1 MRVLLAG
8 GGSAGHVEPALCVA
22 EVLRERGHEAFLLG
36 TATGV
41 ESTLVP
47 ARGFPLLTIG
57 KAAFPRR
64 LDAEALRFLPR
75 LIRAVRD
82 ARRALI
88 THEIDVVVGFG
99 GYVAWPAYAAAR
111 GLRPR
116 IPMVV
121 FSYDA
126 KPGLANRAAARWT
139 PWRAVGVR
147 GANGAFADAEYTGV
161 PLRRAIV
168 DLDRAG
174 ERPQAAQRLGLDPLQ
189 QTLVVFGGSLGAARL
204 NAALVGCADRILG
217 AGWQVLHI
225 TGSRNT
231 EDLFA
236 SAAVAE
242 RGRWRALPY
251 LREMQDAYAVA
262 DLVLA
267 RAGAGTCAELLATGL
282 PAVLVPYAV
291 GNGEQQHN
299 AEALA
304 AGGGCA
310 VLADQGLTSESLW
323 LALQP
328 LLAGADL
335 RGLAGR
341 AAAWSQQ
348 NRTAGA
354 AQALADLVERAGRR

>member
-8 GGSAGHVEPALCVA
+8 GGSAGHVEPALSVA
-22 EVLRERGHEAFLLG
+22 EVLRERGHDGFLLG
-36 TATGV
+36 TTAGV

-47 ARGFPLLTIG
+47 ARGFPLLTID

-64 LDAEALRFLPR
+64 INADALKFLPR

-82 ARRALI
+82 ARNILI
-88 THEIDVVVGFG
+88 AQRIDVVIGFG

-111 GLRPR
+111 SLRPR

-147 GANGAFADAEYTGV
+147 DAQGAFADAVFTGV
-161 PLRRAIV
+161 PLRKSIV
-168 DLDRAG
+168 DLDRHRD
-174 ERPQAAQRLGLDPLQ
+174 RPQAANRLGLDPGLP
-189 QTLVVFGGSLGAARL
+189 TMVVFGGSLGAARL
-204 NAALVGCADRILG
+204 NAALVGCADHILR

-231 EDLFA
+231 EDLKT
-236 SAAVAE
+236 SSAVAR
-242 RGRWRALPY
+242 RGPWQAMPY
-251 LREMQDAYAVA
+251 LQEMHDAYAVA

-304 AGGGCA
+304 A
-310 VLADQGLTSESLW
+310 EI
-323 LALQP
+323 
-328 LLAGADL
+328 
-335 RGLAGR
+335 GR
-341 AAAWSQQ
+341 AH
-348 NRTAGA
+348 
-354 AQALADLVERAGRR
+354 V